1 MVMKVIIPIFAIF
14 IIYFLVDYLLNLW
27 VFHMEKPLITKLW
40 IATISSMAGGLLT
53 LGLPGVI
60 ILGIATPFIQIIW
73 GVKDFG
79 DSHWPLGA
87 IISVFLPALIIPGY
101 YISFYKISTAV
112 VFQVLAFIATIIFG
126 GVILSIITY
135 AVLGGRI

>member
-1 MVMKVIIPIFAIF
+1 MKVIIPVLVLF
-14 IIYFLVDYLLNLW
+14 IIYFLVDYLLNVW
-27 VFHMEKPLITKLW
+27 IFHLEKPLITKLW
-40 IATISSMAGGLLT
+40 IATVSSMAGGLLT

-60 ILGIATPFIQIIW
+60 MLGIAGPFIHLIW
-73 GVKDFG
+73 GIKDFG

-87 IISVFLPALIIPGY
+87 IITIFLPVLIIPGY
-101 YISFYKISTAV
+101 YVCFYKISTAF
-112 VFQVLAFIATIIFG
+112 VFQILAFIATFIFG